1 MGDGT
6 TEKLQCIIRNI
17 GGYLMTLELK
27 QAIDI
32 AESLSMTKKLEFLEV
47 LAIMI
52 QETYFL
58 ENKSIV
64 DRQ

>member
-1 MGDGT
+1 
-6 TEKLQCIIRNI
+6 
-17 GGYLMTLELK
+17 MTLELK

-32 AESLSMTKKLEFLEV
+32 AESLSMTEKLELLKV

-58 ENKSIV
+58 ENKSVV